1 LIADRIF
8 WDRDFLDEAAFVDLD
23 PLGSR
28 LLKKLTGIADD
39 YFSTPPP
46 LVREEDYREAD
57 RYLRRAAG
65 CPELSDPWDHKFG
78 R

>member
-1 LIADRIF
+1 VIAEHLL
-8 WDRDFLDEAAFVDLD
+8 WDLDFLDEEAFADLD
-23 PLGSR
+23 PRRSKF
-28 LLKKLTGIADD
+28 LKERAGIADD

-46 LVREEDYREAD
+46 LVQEEDYREAD

-65 CPELSDPWDHKFG
+65 CPELLDPWDRDG